1 MNNFKI
7 TIVNIKKPKQ
17 KDINQDL
24 QWFSKSIGLISKRDK
39 ERSCFRIFI
48 ELLKSEK
55 GLTSDEIA
63 DFSNL
68 TRATTIHHLKNLI
81 ETGIVKKEK
90 NRYYLIERDLEGL
103 IKKIENNIEIT
114 LRELKEIAKYLD
126 KEIKQ

>member
-17 KDINQDL
+17 KNLNQDL
-24 QWFSKSIGLISKRDK
+24 QWFSRSIGLFSKRDK
-39 ERSCFRIFI
+39 EKSCFRIFI

-68 TRATTIHHLKNLI
+68 ARATTIHHLKNLI
-81 ETGIVKKEK
+81 EAGLVKKEK
-90 NRYYLIERDLEGL
+90 NRYFLIERDLESL
-103 IKKIENNIEIT
+103 VKKIENNIEIT
-114 LRELKEIAKYLD
+114 LRELKEIAK
-126 KEIKQ
+126 

>member
-17 KDINQDL
+17 KNLNQDL
-24 QWFSKSIGLISKRDK
+24 QWFSRSIGLFSKRDK
-39 ERSCFRIFI
+39 EKSCFRIFI

-68 TRATTIHHLKNLI
+68 ARATTIHHLKNLI
-81 ETGIVKKEK
+81 EAGLVKKEK
-90 NRYYLIERDLEGL
+90 NRYFLIERDLESL
-103 IKKIENNIEIT
+103 VKKIENNIEIT

-126 KEIKQ
+126 KEIK